1 LIDVIISRHATDCY
15 IVGASAVSAF
25 GFDWRTLGSAVAAGA
40 NVFAPSRQLTPSH
53 GRVMAAQVPDV
64 PVLLEV
70 PLKAR
75 KLMSD
80 PARLCAVALGL
91 VLSDLSWSP
100 SAVAEAGML
109 VGVGASGAQMSE
121 LIALLGASIEGHE
134 FSLSRLG
141 TAGLAACNPL
151 FAFQLMNN
159 FTLCHAA
166 ILNGVGG
173 PNGAF
178 FSRGTGTHAAL
189 AEARW
194 LVALGEVTHALA
206 GGADTALHP
215 VTWASL
221 LRDGRVAQGLV
232 PGEGAAFL
240 ALSSQP
246 KHALAVLE
254 RVDFFSALAVGS
266 SLVSFLKKKI
276 DLKSNDLVFLAP
288 WGQVLRSH
296 LNEFVSTAVPG
307 LAVIDVSLSL
317 GYALAAAPALAWVAA
332 LGLLRQSHHRR
343 AWVLSCGIDG
353 GVGVVLLQGVP

>member
-1 LIDVIISRHATDCY
+1 LNNIKSLALMQPVY

-40 NVFAPSRQLTPSH
+40 SGLSLSRQLALSH

-64 PVLLEV
+64 PALLEV

-80 PARLCAVALGL
+80 SARLCAVALGL
-91 VLSDLSWSP
+91 VWFGLAWPP
-100 SAVAEAGML
+100 SVLAQTAMF
-109 VGVGASGAQMSE
+109 VGVGASGAQMPE
-121 LIALLGASIEGHE
+121 LMALLGASIENHE

-141 TAGLAACNPL
+141 AAGLAACNPL

-189 AEARW
+189 AEAHW
-194 LVALGEVTHALA
+194 LVALGEATHALA
-206 GGADTALHP
+206 GGADTALHS

-221 LRDGRVAQGLV
+221 RRDGWVAQGLV

-246 KHALAVLE
+246 YQALALLQ
-254 RVDFFSALAVGS
+254 RVDFFSAVAVGS
-266 SLVSFLKKKI
+266 NLVSFLKKNVN
-276 DLKSNDLVFLAP
+276 LKPQDLVVLAP
-288 WGQVLRSH
+288 WGQVSRSN
-296 LNEFVSTAVPG
+296 LTEFVNTAVPG
-307 LAVIDVSLSL
+307 LAVVDVGLSL

-332 LGLLRQSHHRR
+332 LGFLRQGRHLR
-343 AWVLSCGIDG
+343 AWVLSIGIDG
-353 GVGVVLLQGVP
+353 GVGVVLLRSVS